1 MESDYSYIPRLYK
14 SLIVEVLKMFD
25 CSEIFSKQLHCLNRS
40 IYYDKNLIQYLII
53 RHLGM
58 IEDYDFERNYVKEIL
73 KCSDTDIENSNLNYV
88 STNNIINIFKR
99 IPRKWSKPVYGLG
112 Y

>member
-1 MESDYSYIPRLYK
+1 
-14 SLIVEVLKMFD
+14 
-25 CSEIFSKQLHCLNRS
+25 
-40 IYYDKNLIQYLII
+40 
-53 RHLGM
+53 M